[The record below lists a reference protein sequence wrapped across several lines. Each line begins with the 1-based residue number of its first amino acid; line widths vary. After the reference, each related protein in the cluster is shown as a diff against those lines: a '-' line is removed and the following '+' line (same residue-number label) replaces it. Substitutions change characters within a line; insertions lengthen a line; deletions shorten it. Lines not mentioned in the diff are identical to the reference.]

1 MISLKEVIKICE
13 LIFPDYAIASGNIS
27 CTVYDREGTIIAQF
41 IELVDSQIQGRLFL
55 TGHCKEVSQRLRE
68 VFTTTCKDGAH
79 VYSFFILQ
87 GLNNVFKFT

>member
-13 LIFPDYAIASGNIS
+13 LIFPDYVIASGNIS

-79 VYSFFILQ
+79 VYSFFLYYR
-87 GLNNVFKFT
+87 G